1 MAELDYAAA
10 LQEITRDPRSWL
22 LLARVDAVATHPSWG
37 TLVTVT
43 LMPRGVQAQVR
54 MLYPGSGDGSGAAFP
69 VSVGDE
75 VLVAFPG
82 GDPNQGVVLGG
93 LPSKPRALPAD
104 WDNDTIRIDGGSEYD
119 VEVHAGGTRVRVEA
133 GSGDVHIEAVGEVYI
148 DAATLIRA
156 GGPLASE
163 LVKFEQFKL
172 EFDAHVHGT
181 AMGPSSTPLPL
192 TQLVSTTK
200 LKGE

>member
-1 MAELDYAAA
+1 
-10 LQEITRDPRSWL
+10 
-22 LLARVDAVATHPSWG
+22 SWG

-82 GDPNQGVVLGG
+82 GDPNQGVILGG
-93 LPSKPRALPAD
+93 LPSKPRALAD
-104 WDNDTIRIDGGSEYD
+104 GWDNDTIRIDGGSDYD
-119 VEVHAGGTRVRVEA
+119 VEVHAGGTRVRVEK
-133 GSGDVHIEAVGEVYI
+133 GGDVRIEAAGEVYI

-156 GGPLASE
+156 GNALAAE
-163 LVKFEQFKL
+163 LVKFDALKL

-181 AMGPSSTPLPL
+181 AMGPS
-192 TQLVSTTK
+192 
-200 LKGE
+200 